1 VSPLILN
8 TLQYLIVDEI
18 ILSRIMLKPQQPTE
32 YRDEESESED
42 GGDSTDGDEDT
53 EYDTRKGIPFLA

>member
-1 VSPLILN
+1 
-8 TLQYLIVDEI
+8 
-18 ILSRIMLKPQQPTE
+18 MLKPQQPTE

-42 GGDSTDGDEDT
+42 GGDSTEGDEDT